1 MDRQIFESKFWKV
14 ELSGDQL
21 YLGRAYVIC
30 KTKRESL
37 SELTDEEFSGLHAV
51 IKKYED
57 LLKKTFGATLF
68 NWTCLMNHAYR
79 EKPYTPQ
86 VHFHVRPRYEK
97 EVNIDGLVFKDP
109 NFGDH
114 YHLQDSVSDRVSE
127 ETFAEILKVL
137 RGTYNNSRDSAC
149 HNFSL
154 V

>member
-1 MDRQIFESKFWKV
+1 MDRQIFESKYWKV

-30 KTKRESL
+30 KAKRESM
-37 SELTDEEFSGLHAV
+37 SELTDDEFSDLHTV

-79 EKPYTPQ
+79 EKPYSPQ
-86 VHFHVRPRYEK
+86 VHFHVRPRYEND
-97 EVNIDGLVFKDP
+97 VRIGDTVFHDP

-114 YHLQDSVSDRVSE
+114 YHLQDSMSNRVSE
-127 ETFAEILKVL
+127 ETLAEILKRL
-137 RGTYNNSRDSAC
+137 RSR
-149 HNFSL
+149 L
-154 V
+154 VNEHDKSKVIE

>member
-1 MDRQIFESKFWKV
+1 MSTEVIVENNFMERQIFESEFWKV

-21 YLGRAYVIC
+21 YLGRAYAIC

-37 SELTDEEFSGLHAV
+37 SELTDGEFSDLHAV
-51 IKKYED
+51 IKKYER

-97 EVNIDGLVFKDP
+97 EVSVGGVVFKDP

-114 YHLQDSVSDRVSE
+114 YHLTATMDNRISE
-127 ETFAEILKVL
+127 ETLAEILGALKS
-137 RGTYNNSRDSAC
+137 NI
-149 HNFSL
+149 
-154 V
+154 

>member
-1 MDRQIFESKFWKV
+1 MNRQIFESEFWKV

-37 SELTDEEFSGLHAV
+37 SKLTDDEFSDLHTV
-51 IKKYED
+51 IKKYES

-86 VHFHVRPRYEK
+86 VHFHIRPRYEND
-97 EVNIDGLVFKDP
+97 VRVGDIVFHDP

-114 YHLQDSVSDRVSE
+114 YHLQDIANNRVSE
-127 ETFAEILKVL
+127 ETFAEILKTL
-137 RGTYNNSRDSAC
+137 REN
-149 HNFSL
+149 L
-154 V
+154 

>member
-1 MDRQIFESKFWKV
+1 MERQIFESKCWV
-14 ELSGDQL
+14 ATLSGDQL

-37 SELTDEEFSGLHAV
+37 SELTGEEFADLHAV
-51 IKKYED
+51 IKKYEC

-86 VHFHVRPRYEK
+86 VHFHVRPRYEN
-97 EVNIDGLVFKDP
+97 EVSVGGTVFKDP

-114 YHLQDSVSDRVSE
+114 YHLQDSVSNRVPE
-127 ETFAEILKVL
+127 ETFAEILSTL
-137 RGTYNNSRDSAC
+137 RLN
-149 HNFSL
+149 L
-154 V
+154 

>member
-1 MDRQIFESKFWKV
+1 MYKQIFESKHWMV
-14 ELSGDQL
+14 TLSGDQL

-37 SELTDEEFSGLHAV
+37 SDLTDGEFSDLHAV
-51 IKKYED
+51 IKRYES

-97 EVNIDGLVFKDP
+97 EVSAGGQGFKDP

-114 YHLQDSVSDRVSE
+114 YHLQDSVSDRVTE
-127 ETFAEILKVL
+127 EVSAEILNML
-137 RGTYNNSRDSAC
+137 RFN
-149 HNFSL
+149 L
-154 V
+154 

>member
-1 MDRQIFESKFWKV
+1 MDRQIFESEFWKV

-30 KTKRESL
+30 KTKRGSL
-37 SELTDEEFSGLHAV
+37 SELTNDEFFDLHTV
-51 IKKYED
+51 IKKYES

-68 NWTCLMNHAYR
+68 NWSCLMNHAYR

-97 EVNIDGLVFKDP
+97 DVGIGGLVFHDP

-114 YHLQDSVSDRVSE
+114 YHLQDSANNRVSE
-127 ETFAEILKVL
+127 ETYVEILK
-137 RGTYNNSRDSAC
+137 
-149 HNFSL
+149 SL
-154 V
+154 KVHL